1 MTGDAGETAR
11 ERAAELC
18 RQARELHERE
28 EYWKARPLY
37 EQSLE
42 CHEDAEVRAAYMALL
57 ATIGPM

>member
-1 MTGDAGETAR
+1 VTGDADETAHQ
-11 ERAAELC
+11 RAAELY
-18 RQARELHERE
+18 RQARELHARE
-28 EYWKARPLY
+28 DYWKARELY